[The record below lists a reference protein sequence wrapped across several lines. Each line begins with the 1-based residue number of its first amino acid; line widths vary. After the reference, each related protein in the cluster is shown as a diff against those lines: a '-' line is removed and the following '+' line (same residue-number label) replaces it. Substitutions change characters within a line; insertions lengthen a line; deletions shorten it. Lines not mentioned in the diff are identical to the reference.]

1 MARKY
6 QRMPAKWAAGKMRDA
21 KWLIIA
27 SVYACMRV
35 CVCAYV
41 FSDTCER
48 LQTSQLQVWNQLN
61 NTSERA

>member
-48 LQTSQLQVWNQLN
+48 LQTSQLQV
-61 NTSERA
+61 